1 MSAAAPLIWEASCA
15 TMQGPKHDEN
25 QDAFASWPEAGL
37 FVVADGMG
45 GHTDGGLASRSI
57 VEILQTVLE
66 PGVELTVRV
75 ALAEEA
81 IEAVNTALRDKADTL
96 PSRDIIGSTVVA
108 LLVGDNLAVSL
119 WVGDSRIYHHSRG
132 VLRRLTRDHTLA
144 EDSDVTEGNLHVLT
158 RAVGS
163 TRHVEIERAVT
174 EVAPGDT
181 LLVCSDGL
189 TKALSEEEIARFMAE
204 PLPGLAERLV
214 ARAVVSGG
222 RDDTT
227 AVVARCRAP

>member
-1 MSAAAPLIWEASCA
+1 MTAPLIWDASSA
-15 TMQGPKHDEN
+15 TMQGPNHDEN
-25 QDAFASWPEAGL
+25 QDAFAAWPEAGL

-57 VEILQTVLE
+57 VEILKTVLE

-81 IEAVNTALRDKADTL
+81 IEAVNAALREKADSL

-119 WVGDSRIYHHSRG
+119 WVGDSRIYHFSQGR
-132 VLRRLTRDHTLA
+132 LRRLTRDHTLA
-144 EDSDVTEGNLHVLT
+144 EDSDITEGNLSVLT

-163 TRHVEIERAVT
+163 TRHVEIERLVT

-189 TKALSEEEIARFMAE
+189 TKALSDEEIAGFMAE

-227 AVVARCRAP
+227 AVVARCR

>member
-1 MSAAAPLIWEASCA
+1 MTAPLIWDVSSA
-15 TMQGPKHDEN
+15 TMQGPNHDDN
-25 QDAFASWPEAGL
+25 QDAYAAWPEAGL

-81 IEAVNTALRDKADTL
+81 IEAVNTALREKADTL

-119 WVGDSRIYHHSRG
+119 WVGDSRIYHFSQGR
-132 VLRRLTRDHTLA
+132 LRRLTRDHTLA
-144 EDSDVTEGNLHVLT
+144 EDSDVTEGNLNVLT

-163 TRHVEIERAVT
+163 TRHVEIERLVT
-174 EVAPGDT
+174 EVAAGDT

-189 TKALSEEEIARFMAE
+189 TKALSEEEIAGFLAE

-227 AVVARCRAP
+227 AVVARCR